1 MSDLEKLTEL
11 FKKFPGI
18 GERQARRFVYY
29 ILRRNTGFRNELADA
44 IRSIGAQ
51 VRLCPESFQ
60 YFSPKNPDQVLSPI
74 ILDSSRDTSKL
85 VVVERDADLESIEK
99 SGVYD
104 GHYFVLGGNVPIL
117 EKEPNKVIRLSE
129 LQKQIEKRN
138 KEGKLKEI
146 ILAFSLTPQG
156 EHTADI
162 VNEAIRG
169 INPQLQIS
177 TLGRGLST
185 GSELEYTD
193 KNTLASAFEN
203 RH

>member
-29 ILRRNTGFRNELADA
+29 ILRRNASFRNELADA
-44 IRSIGAQ
+44 IRNIGSQ

-74 ILDSSRDTSKL
+74 LLDSSRDSSKL

-99 SGVYD
+99 SGVHN
-104 GHYFVLGGNVPIL
+104 GHYFVLGGNIPIL
-117 EKEPNKVIRLSE
+117 EKDPNKVVRLSE
-129 LQKQIEKRN
+129 LQKQIEKRTQA
-138 KEGKLKEI
+138 GSLKEI

-156 EHTADI
+156 EHTTDI
-162 VNEAIRG
+162 VREAIQPLAPD
-169 INPQLQIS
+169 ITIS
-177 TLGRGLST
+177 ILGRGLST
-185 GSELEYTD
+185 GSELEYAD
-193 KNTLASAFEN
+193 RDTLSSAFEN